1 LPIKSDISK
10 NLLDIGEKLKELLVL
25 NQGREELAKLKEH
38 EFYLDIEEL
47 DRLQKECDTEM
58 TKVE

>member
-1 LPIKSDISK
+1 MPIKSDISK

>member
-1 LPIKSDISK
+1 MPIKSDISK

-25 NQGREELAKLKEH
+25 NQSREELAKLKEH

>member
-10 NLLDIGEKLKELLVL
+10 NLLDIGEKLKELLLL

>member
-10 NLLDIGEKLKELLVL
+10 NLLDIGEKLKELLIL
-25 NQGREELAKLKEH
+25 NQSREELAKLKEH

-58 TKVE
+58 TKVK